1 MAVDEVLLDTADSA
15 GVATLRFYAWS
26 EPTLSLGYFQGLADR
41 RHHPPSASCPLVR
54 RSSGGGAIVHDC
66 ELTYS
71 LSLPLADRPSRS
83 ATLPVVVHE
92 TAAGLIQR
100 RLGLPAAILD
110 RPQPAP
116 TTRFLCF
123 ERRTPGDV
131 VIGADKVLGSA
142 QRRRRSALMQHGS
155 LLLGCSTAAPE
166 LPGLSELAGWRV
178 SREDVMEEW
187 AELLEQ
193 ALGVRLRPGS
203 LSAREEELMERLVLQ
218 RYGNARWTGRR

>member
-1 MAVDEVLLDTADSA
+1 
-15 GVATLRFYAWS
+15 
-26 EPTLSLGYFQGLADR
+26 
-41 RHHPPSASCPLVR
+41 
-54 RSSGGGAIVHDC
+54 
-66 ELTYS
+66 
-71 LSLPLADRPSRS
+71 
-83 ATLPVVVHE
+83 
-92 TAAGLIQR
+92 
-100 RLGLPAAILD
+100 
-110 RPQPAP
+110 
-116 TTRFLCF
+116 
-123 ERRTPGDV
+123 
-131 VIGADKVLGSA
+131 
-142 QRRRRSALMQHGS
+142 MQHGS